1 MKLEKCEKRRV
12 VYDTLEEEAEQ
23 FDIEV
28 EAVFLSRRITVRR
41 PTTYIGDIVK
51 EFCSQV
57 ILSVKSSLAQLC
69 QALVLVL

>member
-1 MKLEKCEKRRV
+1 MEEYVERRV
-12 VYDTLEEEAEQ
+12 VYDYSRNYKFLTLEEEAEQ

-28 EAVFLSRRITVRR
+28 EAVVLSRRITVRR

-57 ILSVKSSLAQLC
+57 LLSK
-69 QALVLVL
+69 VL